1 MSPLCKPCPT
11 TVPGTGCGYC
21 SSNSNL
27 KFTNLR
33 GFAAEVFSRL
43 SNCRSVGSI
52 VAAAFLLAVALAF
65 AGCTSYSPHSATSEA
80 VLSLSATSFNFN
92 TVVIGKSATQTLHI
106 ANTGAAPLTLDS
118 VTLKS
123 SQFSLT
129 GPSVPRTI
137 LPAQKVDYTLTFEPN
152 RAGNATAAIQIASNA
167 SNSPAAVSLAGVAEK
182 ASAALQVTPS
192 SISFGNQKLQ
202 ATATQNVT
210 LKNTGDINIT
220 ISGVTAAGAGFGYSS
235 LSPGST
241 LTPNQSLTFQ
251 IWFRP
256 QTSGSASGHISILS
270 SNLSTPASIDVSGA
284 GVTSGTSSPLPPV
297 QHSVALSWD
306 PSASSVTGYR
316 VYRDDG
322 SGFLPLTSVSA
333 DLTYTDATVVSGTT
347 YHYAVTAVDAVG
359 DESSFSN
366 EATAVIPTP

>member
-1 MSPLCKPCPT
+1 MFSCLFN
-11 TVPGTGCGYC
+11 YR
-21 SSNSNL
+21 SIESI
-27 KFTNLR
+27 FT
-33 GFAAEVFSRL
+33 
-43 SNCRSVGSI
+43 
-52 VAAAFLLAVALAF
+52 AAFLLAVASAF
-65 AGCTSYSPHSATSEA
+65 AGCAGYASHSPTSEA
-80 VLSLSATSFNFN
+80 ALSLSATSFNFN
-92 TVVIGKSATQTLHI
+92 TVVIGKSATQALHI

-137 LPAQKVDYTLTFEPN
+137 LPAQKVDYTLTFEPSV
-152 RAGNATAAIQIASNA
+152 AGNATAAIQIASNA

-182 ASAALQVTPS
+182 AFAALQVTPS

-210 LKNTGDINIT
+210 LKNTGDISIT
-220 ISGVTAAGAGFGYSS
+220 ISGVTSAGAGFGYSS

-251 IWFRP
+251 VWFRP
-256 QTSGSASGHISILS
+256 QTGGSASGHISILS

-284 GVTSGTSSPLPPV
+284 GETTSGTSSAPPV

-306 PSASSVTGYR
+306 PSASSVTVYR

-322 SGFLPLTSVSA
+322 SGFIPLTSVIA
-333 DLTYTDATVVSGTT
+333 NLTYTDATVVSGTT

-366 EATAVIPTP
+366 QATAVIPAP

>member
-1 MSPLCKPCPT
+1 VL
-11 TVPGTGCGYC
+11 
-21 SSNSNL
+21 
-27 KFTNLR
+27 
-33 GFAAEVFSRL
+33 SRL
-43 SNCRSVGSI
+43 FNSRSIEGILTS
-52 VAAAFLLAVALAF
+52 AFLLAVACAF
-65 AGCTSYSPHSATSEA
+65 AGCTSYSPHSATTSEA

-92 TVVIGKSATQTLHI
+92 TVVIGKSATQILHI
-106 ANTGAAPLTLDS
+106 SNTGAAPLTLDS

-137 LPAQKVDYTLTFEPN
+137 LPAQKVDYTLTFEPSVS
-152 RAGNATAAIQIASNA
+152 GNATAAIQIASNA
-167 SNSPAAVSLAGVAEK
+167 SNVSASVSLAGIAEK
-182 ASAALQVTPS
+182 AFAALQVTPS
-192 SISFGNQKLQ
+192 AINFGNQKLQ
-202 ATATQNVT
+202 ATSTQNVT

-220 ISGVTAAGAGFGYSS
+220 ISGVTAAGSGFGYSS

-256 QTSGSASGHISILS
+256 QASGAASGHISILS
-270 SNLSTPASIDVSGA
+270 SSLSTPETIDVAGA
-284 GVTSGTSSPLPPV
+284 GVTSGTSSSPPV
-297 QHSVALSWD
+297 QHTVALSWD
-306 PSASSVTGYR
+306 PSASSVAGYR

-322 SGFLPLTSVSA
+322 SGFLPLTSVIVS
-333 DLTYTDATVVSGTT
+333 LTYADATVVSGTS

-366 EATAVIPTP
+366 EATVVIPTP

>member
-1 MSPLCKPCPT
+1 MS
-11 TVPGTGCGYC
+11 
-21 SSNSNL
+21 
-27 KFTNLR
+27 
-33 GFAAEVFSRL
+33 SRL
-43 SNCRSVGSI
+43 FNCRPIESI
-52 VAAAFLLAVALAF
+52 FAAAFLLAVAFTF
-65 AGCTSYSPHSATSEA
+65 AGCAGYVSHSATSDA

-92 TVVIGKSATQTLHI
+92 TVVVGKSATQTLHI
-106 ANTGAAPLTLDS
+106 TNTGAAPLTLES

-123 SQFSLT
+123 SQFSLS

-137 LPAQKVDYTLTFEPN
+137 LPAQKVDYTLTFEPSV
-152 RAGNATAAIQIASNA
+152 AGNATAAIQISSTA

-182 ASAALQVTPS
+182 AFAALQVTPS
-192 SISFGNQKLQ
+192 SISFGNQILQ
-202 ATATQNVT
+202 ATDTKNVT

-220 ISGVTAAGAGFGYSS
+220 ISGVTSAGAGFGFSS

-256 QTSGSASGHISILS
+256 QTSGPASGHISILS
-270 SNLSTPASIDVSGA
+270 SNLSAPASINVSGA
-284 GVTSGTSSPLPPV
+284 GITSGTSSPPPV
-297 QHSVALSWD
+297 QHSVALSWG
-306 PSASSVTGYR
+306 PSASPVTGYR
-316 VYRDDG
+316 VYRDGG
-322 SGFLPLTSVSA
+322 SGFLPLTSVITN
-333 DLTYTDATVVSGTT
+333 LTYTDATVVSGDT

>member
-1 MSPLCKPCPT
+1 
-11 TVPGTGCGYC
+11 
-21 SSNSNL
+21 
-27 KFTNLR
+27 
-33 GFAAEVFSRL
+33 
-43 SNCRSVGSI
+43 
-52 VAAAFLLAVALAF
+52 
-65 AGCTSYSPHSATSEA
+65 

-92 TVVIGKSATQTLHI
+92 TVVIGNSATQTLHI
-106 ANTGAAPLTLDS
+106 ANTGAAPLALNS

-129 GPSVPRTI
+129 GPSAPRTI
-137 LPAQKVDYTLTFEPN
+137 LPAQKVDYTLTFEPSV
-152 RAGNATAAIQIASNA
+152 AGNATAAIQIASNA

-182 ASAALQVTPS
+182 ALAALQVTPS

-210 LKNTGDINIT
+210 IKNTGDINIT
-220 ISGVTAAGAGFGYSS
+220 ISGITAAGAGFGYSS

-241 LTPNQSLTFQ
+241 ITPNQSLTFQ

-284 GVTSGTSSPLPPV
+284 GVSSGTTSPLPPV

-306 PSASSVTGYR
+306 PSASSVSGYR

-322 SGFLPLTSVSA
+322 SGFLPLTSVIGG
-333 DLTYTDATVVSGTT
+333 LTYTDATVVSGTT

>member
-1 MSPLCKPCPT
+1 
-11 TVPGTGCGYC
+11 
-21 SSNSNL
+21 L
-27 KFTNLR
+27 KFPNLR

-43 SNCRSVGSI
+43 SNQRSAGSI
-52 VAAAFLLAVALAF
+52 FTAAFLFVVAWAC
-65 AGCTSYSPHSATSEA
+65 AGCTGYVSHSATTSQA

-92 TVVIGKSATQTLHI
+92 TVVIGQSATQTLHI

-137 LPAQKVDYTLTFEPN
+137 LPAQKVDYTLTFEPSV
-152 RAGNATAAIQIASNA
+152 AGNATAAIQIASNA
-167 SNSPAAVSLAGVAEK
+167 SSSPAAVSLAGVAEK
-182 ASAALQVTPS
+182 AFAALQVTPS
-192 SISFGNQKLQ
+192 SISFGNQMLQ

-210 LKNTGDINIT
+210 LKNTGDINIA
-220 ISGVTAAGAGFGYSS
+220 ISGVTAAGAGFGFSS
-235 LSPGST
+235 LAPGST
-241 LTPNQSLTFQ
+241 ITPNQSLTFQ
-251 IWFRP
+251 IWFHP

-270 SNLSTPASIDVSGA
+270 SSLSTPASIDVSGA
-284 GVTSGTSSPLPPV
+284 GITSGTSSPPPV
-297 QHSVALSWD
+297 QHSVALSWG

-322 SGFLPLTSVSA
+322 SGFLPLTAVIA
-333 DLTYTDATVVSGTT
+333 NLMYTDTSVVSGST

-359 DESSFSN
+359 GESSFSN

>member
-1 MSPLCKPCPT
+1 
-11 TVPGTGCGYC
+11 
-21 SSNSNL
+21 L
-27 KFTNLR
+27 KFPNLR
-33 GFAAEVFSRL
+33 GFAAEVFSRFF
-43 SNCRSVGSI
+43 NCRSIESI
-52 VAAAFLLAVALAF
+52 FAAAFLLAVALAF

-92 TVVIGKSATQTLHI
+92 TVVIGKSTTHTLHI
-106 ANTGAAPLTLDS
+106 ANTGAAPLTLES

-137 LPAQKVDYTLTFEPN
+137 LPAQKVDYTLTFEPSV
-152 RAGNATAAIQIASNA
+152 AGNATAAIQIASNA
-167 SNSPAAVSLAGVAEK
+167 SSSPAAVSLAGVAEK
-182 ASAALQVTPS
+182 AFAALQVTPS

-202 ATATQNVT
+202 ATTTQNVT
-210 LKNTGDINIT
+210 LKNTGDINFT
-220 ISGVTAAGAGFGYSS
+220 ISGVTSAGAGFGFSN
-235 LSPGST
+235 LAPGSAIA
-241 LTPNQSLTFQ
+241 PNKSLTFQ

-284 GVTSGTSSPLPPV
+284 GETTSGTSSPPPL
-297 QHSVALSWD
+297 QHSVSLSWS
-306 PSASSVTGYR
+306 PSASHVAGYR

-322 SGFLPLTSVSA
+322 SGLFRLSHVIH
-333 DLTYTDATVVSGTT
+333 DLTYTDETVVSGNT
-347 YHYAVTAVDAVG
+347 YHYAITAVGSAD